1 MPSTYTPIQTYT
13 LASTQAD
20 VTFTSISGTYTDLVL
35 VVTPTTTSAN
45 SSIFMQFNADTGTN
59 YSVTYIYGSGSVA
72 DSDRITSANQGSIA
86 FSSDNTTPFTIKA
99 SIQNYSN
106 STTNK
111 TYLSRSSA
119 ASSTSGDL
127 TYVGLW
133 RSTAAITAIKLYPNT
148 GSFTSGSVF
157 TLYGIKAA

>member
-1 MPSTYTPIQTYT
+1 MPSTYTPIATYT
-13 LASTQAD
+13 ASGTVSD
-20 VTFTSISGTYTDLVL
+20 YTFTSISGTYTDLVL
-35 VVTPTTTSAN
+35 VVTPTTTDAN
-45 SSIFMQFNADTGTN
+45 SSIFMQFNSDTGSN
-59 YSVTYIYGSGSVA
+59 YSNTYVYGSGSTA
-72 DSDRITSANQGSIA
+72 GSGRITSANAASIA
-86 FSSDNTTPFTIKA
+86 FSSDNTTPYTIKA

-106 STTNK
+106 ATTNK
-111 TYLSRSSA
+111 TFLSRSSA

-133 RSTAAITAIKLYPNT
+133 RSTAAITTIKLYPNT